1 MHETWSKRSRPHR
14 VDLSEALV
22 DGSRHKAPC
31 GGEGTGKSPVGRS
44 KLGWKW
50 SLLTNR
56 AGIPVG
62 WAADGANR
70 HDQTLLE
77 PTLASTQRHGLLGD
91 VETLHLDRGYAG
103 NPLLGICRSY
113 GIDDV
118 VCPKKRPR
126 GRTSARL

>member
-1 MHETWSKRSRPHR
+1 M
-14 VDLSEALV
+14 VAV
-22 DGSRHKAPC
+22 DGPGRYPGGLGRGWRH
-31 GGEGTGKSPVGRS
+31 
-44 KLGWKW
+44 
-50 SLLTNR
+50 
-56 AGIPVG
+56 
-62 WAADGANR
+62 R